1 MFQYVRPNS
10 PTVRLV
16 SIKLC
21 WWQLNNPEGWV
32 TSFSIYLQK
41 EEVIMHIYG
50 LTAVAEK
57 EGRIQ
62 LCGFAHRFA
71 HFLD

>member
-16 SIKLC
+16 SIKL
-21 WWQLNNPEGWV
+21 NPEGWV